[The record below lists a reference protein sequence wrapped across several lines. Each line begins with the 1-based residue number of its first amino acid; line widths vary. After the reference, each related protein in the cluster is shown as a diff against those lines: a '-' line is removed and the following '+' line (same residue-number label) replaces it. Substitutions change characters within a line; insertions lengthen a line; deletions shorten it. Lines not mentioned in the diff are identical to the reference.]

1 MKNVLVHLPLPHFNS
16 DQLVRSLIS
25 NKVVYEK
32 IGLSTPDPI
41 IYREKFTRLYDGW
54 RISNNKCES
63 ISEIRNIFENIST
76 DIFISLP
83 KIPSR
88 PEHIV
93 DACGLLPN
101 LEISIDMLKNIFN
114 KHRINILIGIV
125 NPSSLIGALVQTK
138 VISDDAPTS
147 TFATSQNYWYD
158 SIGGCAD
165 ENPDISFIAWRHED
179 AHIIWPTILRLVG
192 SVPNKIPAPGC
203 LDMLANY
210 IDRNRVKSL
219 EVAIKSSWP
228 QSDAFIQKMIKECI
242 SFDTG
247 CNSVG
252 RKIKVNGWTS
262 QIFDKFEEV
271 YAEDCRLLAG
281 DDSIAFI
288 QPETEIKCQHAQIH
302 RSTLKYS

>member
-1 MKNVLVHLPLPHFNS
+1 
-16 DQLVRSLIS
+16 LIS
-25 NKVVYEK
+25 NKVVYGK
-32 IGLSTPDPI
+32 IGLSTPDPT

-54 RISNNKCES
+54 GMSNNKSEP

-76 DIFISLP
+76 NIFISLP

-93 DACGLLPN
+93 DACGFLPN
-101 LEISIDMLKNIFN
+101 LEISIDMLKNVFN

-147 TFATSQNYWYD
+147 IFATSQNYWYD

-165 ENPDISFIAWRHED
+165 ENPDINFTVWRHED
-179 AHIIWPTILRLVG
+179 AHIIWPNILRLAG
-192 SVPNKIPAPGC
+192 SVPNNIPAPGC

-219 EVAIKSSWP
+219 EMAIKSSWP
-228 QSDAFIQKMIKECI
+228 HSDAFTQKMIKECV

-247 CNSVG
+247 CNPIG

-262 QIFDKFEEV
+262 LIFDKFEEI
-271 YAEDCRLLAG
+271 YAEDCRLLAD

-288 QPETEIKCQHAQIH
+288 QPDAEIKCQHAQIH